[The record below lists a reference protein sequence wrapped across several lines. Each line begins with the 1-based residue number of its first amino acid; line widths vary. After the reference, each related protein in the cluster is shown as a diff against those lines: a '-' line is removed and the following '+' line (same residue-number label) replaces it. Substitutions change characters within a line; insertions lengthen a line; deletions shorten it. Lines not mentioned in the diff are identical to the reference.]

1 MNTIKNKSFLAKTT
15 ILLLLTTLSQM
26 AGLIAET
33 VRNELESIPGG
44 ITLQATPPSGT
55 AVYAV
60 EEALPPD
67 SFPRRISHNGFFD
80 PHTNKVKWGPF
91 YDDLPR
97 DLTFEVS
104 IGDGDLT
111 LTGAMSLDASGA
123 IPTTGI
129 DAINLPNFETYF
141 AGWQNRYLPV
151 NTPLLS
157 ADFVVPGASLSLLA
171 QYAMGLEPGEPG
183 LPFEIIL
190 LPNGQREVRYV
201 RDRRREDVSIHLQ
214 ASENLSQWTP
224 WDPPP
229 AEVETLDAF
238 REAIHVPASENR
250 PFYRVEVRT
259 GEAFDPE

>member
-1 MNTIKNKSFLAKTT
+1 MNTIKHKSVQPKTT
-15 ILLLLTTLSQM
+15 ILLLIATLSQPT
-26 AGLIAET
+26 GVIAET
-33 VRNELESIPGG
+33 VRSELEGIPGG

-60 EEALPPD
+60 EEALPPGAL
-67 SFPRRISHNGFFD
+67 PHRISHNGFFD
-80 PHTNKVKWGPF
+80 PHTGKVKWGPF
-91 YDDLPR
+91 YDDSPR
-97 DLTFEVS
+97 DLSFEVS
-104 IGDGDLT
+104 IGDGDLI
-111 LTGAMSLDASGA
+111 LTGAMSHDASGS

-129 DAINLPNFETYF
+129 DAINLASFESYF

-157 ADFVVPGASLSLLA
+157 ADYVVPGSSLSLLA

-201 RDRRREDVSIHLQ
+201 RDHRREDVSIHLQ

-224 WDPPP
+224 WNPPP
-229 AEVETLDAF
+229 AQVETLDAF
-238 REAIHVPASENR
+238 REAIHVPAAQNS

-259 GEAFDPE
+259 GEAIDPE